1 MKDFFRFVVTF
12 NSFGL
17 HLKTISIRKL
27 VAVSI
32 WRLKGRGATCCAQ
45 RQLQFPV
52 IDAAKA
58 SALPLDEQFRMEK
71 IARRITAHCSSRAK
85 GCVYPIANIIHSH

>member
-27 VAVSI
+27 VVVSI

-58 SALPLDEQFRMEK
+58 SALPLANGLEILHPLIQRGSDGLRLHRFFR
-71 IARRITAHCSSRAK
+71 
-85 GCVYPIANIIHSH
+85 